1 MTMNKSTKEPGK
13 IELHIRSRVISGVLV
28 IIPLWITY
36 LVLKMLFHAMAS
48 LLVPILDD
56 LPFLNKIPDQ
66 VLALIAVMIFLVGV
80 YIIGVITAFMI
91 GRRLVAVG
99 ERMIM
104 RIPVVKSIYSAA
116 KQVVDTFSITDKEQF
131 KSVVLLEF
139 PRPGLYVIGFVT
151 GMLTDSTGRKLFK
164 VFVPHAPNPTGGF
177 LELMAEDQ
185 LIHTNLSVEEG
196 IKMIVSAGV
205 ISPETI
211 HILNSSPAVG
221 GTAA

>member
-1 MTMNKSTKEPGK
+1 MTKLRKEPGK

-36 LVLKMLFHAMAS
+36 IVLRMLFHAMAS
-48 LLVPILDD
+48 VLVPLLDE
-56 LPFLNKIPDQ
+56 LPLPIEIPDK
-66 VLALIAVMIFLVGV
+66 VLALIAVIIFLIGV
-80 YIIGVITAFMI
+80 YIIGVITAFVM

-131 KSVVLLEF
+131 KSVVFLEF

-151 GMLTDSTGRKLFK
+151 GMLNDSTGRKLFK

-177 LELMAEDQ
+177 LELMTEDQ
-185 LIHTNLSVEEG
+185 LIHTNLSVEDG

-205 ISPETI
+205 ISPETVE
-211 HILNSSPAVG
+211 ILKRTPPAG

>member
-1 MTMNKSTKEPGK
+1 MNKSIKEPGK

-36 LVLKMLFHAMAS
+36 LVLKMLFRAMAS
-48 LLVPILDD
+48 VLVPLLDD
-56 LPFLNKIPDQ
+56 LPLPIEISDQ
-66 VLALIAVMIFLVGV
+66 VLALIAVIIFLVSV
-80 YIIGVITAFMI
+80 YLIGVVTAFVI

-116 KQVVDTFSITDKEQF
+116 KQVVDTFSITDKTQF
-131 KSVVLLEF
+131 KSVVFLEF
-139 PRPGLYVIGFVT
+139 PRPGLYVVGFIT
-151 GMLTDSTGRKLFK
+151 GMLTDSTGRRLFK
-164 VFVPHAPNPTGGF
+164 VFVPHTPNPTGGF
-177 LELMAEDQ
+177 LELTTEDQ

-205 ISPETI
+205 ISPETVE
-211 HILNSSPAVG
+211 ILRSSPPAG
-221 GTAA
+221 GKPA